1 MKTKAEIARDLF
13 LEGYNCSQAVF
24 GAFCEDFGISF
35 KDGVILSSGFGGGF
49 ARKREVCGAVSGGVM
64 VLSLLHEYSD
74 PADREGKVELYSEI
88 REYLDEFES
97 RKGSIVCREL
107 LNLMEK
113 SSSAI
118 PEERT
123 EDYYKKR
130 PCAANIYLSA
140 QLIEEHLSRQKCEDN
155 NG

>member
-49 ARKREVCGAVSGGVM
+49 ARKREVCGAISGGVM

-74 PADREGKVELYSEI
+74 PADRGGKVELYLEI
-88 REYLDEFES
+88 RDYISEFES
-97 RKGSIVCREL
+97 IKGSIVCREL
-107 LNLMEK
+107 LSLLEK
-113 SSSAI
+113 SSTPV

-123 EDYYKKR
+123 PDYYKKR

-140 QLIEEHLSRQKCEDN
+140 QLIEEHLARQNNADN